1 MFIYADILIIT
12 NIYVD
17 FLLIKSASVITRS
30 RIKTSRCILGAVVG
44 SLFSLAIFIPSEYR
58 ALVLPLKL
66 VSSAV
71 TVFSAFGYESFGQY
85 FRRLAVFYLCSFI
98 YGGIGTCI
106 AWNTNGRF
114 ITARHGIVYADFSMP
129 ALVITSV
136 IAYFGICIFKR
147 ITGADRQGTY
157 KVIVSDMGKVV
168 SFEAV
173 SDTGNLLKD
182 SFTGKNVI
190 VCPRSVL
197 CELYGN
203 IPDTEDIS
211 AGNAAQGR
219 KWRFIPCTTISS
231 SGLIAVICPREVC
244 IKCNETGELFRADV
258 YLGAASNEASS
269 AVFNPEILV

>member
-17 FLLIKSASVITRS
+17 FLLIKSASVITKS
-30 RIKTSRCILGAVVG
+30 RLKTSRCILGAVIG
-44 SLFSLAIFIPSEYR
+44 SLFSLVIFIPSEYR

-66 VSSAV
+66 ASSAV

-106 AWNTNGRF
+106 AWSTDGSF

-136 IAYFGICIFKR
+136 TAYSAIYIFKR
-147 ITGADRQGTY
+147 ITGVNRQGIY
-157 KVIVSDMGKVV
+157 KVIASDNGKTV

-190 VCPRSVL
+190 VCPCSVL
-197 CELYGN
+197 CELYGS
-203 IPDTEDIS
+203 IPDTEEIS
-211 AGNAAQGR
+211 AGKAVCGKR
-219 KWRFIPCTTISS
+219 WRFIPCTTISS

-244 IKCNETGELFRADV
+244 IKNIETGEIFRADV
-258 YLGAASNEASS
+258 YLGAAPNESSS